1 VGKHQDF
8 DTGWYYDIGAKITM
22 AMISNSIAPVIGP
35 TVEPLVKKLLR
46 HILDRC
52 FKKHLLKLNNL
63 ENPPPKEGEEVKQ
76 DDQEPAEDLDK
87 EAEDGAE
94 EQNEGGDE
102 GEEKKEEEIPG
113 DDECE
118 TKILFQDDLNRFY
131 TGEPVKIW
139 YLYAWLFTNIMIYY
153 LYSSGMPLM
162 YLFGIIF
169 FTVNYLAYKFLFFYW
184 NQKAFGWDAELSLS
198 TLSLLK
204 WAVLAHLLMALFMF
218 SNKRLM
224 TPEGYTP
231 ADYYKVKGENAGRFF
246 KRRFDNTQTIFV
258 LTTMII
264 FIAIYLFWRTIVKG
278 ILFVLDIKKARKNI
292 EEDDDAGGGDE
303 EAQIFKAM
311 IMEDSSD
318 DIYREMTIE
327 CLKDHY
333 VRANK
338 EFE

>member
-1 VGKHQDF
+1 MDQD
-8 DTGWYYDIGAKITM
+8 
-22 AMISNSIAPVIGP
+22 
-35 TVEPLVKKLLR
+35 
-46 HILDRC
+46 
-52 FKKHLLKLNNL
+52 
-63 ENPPPKEGEEVKQ
+63 
-76 DDQEPAEDLDK
+76 
-87 EAEDGAE
+87 AE
-94 EQNEGGDE
+94 EQNEGG
-102 GEEKKEEEIPG
+102 EEPPKEEVPG

-139 YLYAWLFTNIMIYY
+139 YLYAWFFTNVLIYY

-169 FTVNYLAYKFLFFYW
+169 FVCNYLAYKFLFFYW

-198 TLSLLK
+198 AVGMIK
-204 WAVLAHLLMALFMF
+204 WAILAHLLMALFMF

-224 TPEGYTP
+224 TPEGYGPT
-231 ADYYKVKGENAGRFF
+231 DYYKPVGENAGIFF

-258 LTTMII
+258 LVTMIV
-264 FIAIYLFWRTIVKG
+264 FITIYLFWRTIVKG
-278 ILFVLDIKKARKNI
+278 ILFVLDIKKGRKNI
-292 EEDDDAGGGDE
+292 DQDDDAGGADE
-303 EAQIFKAM
+303 EAQLFKQM
-311 IMEDSSD
+311 VENDSSD
-318 DIYREMTIE
+318 DIYREMSIE